1 MVAGKVTLVTRAGA
15 GIGRAT
21 ALTFAEEG
29 AKVVVSDF
37 DADGGLETTELV
49 RKAGGDATSIRA
61 DVSKA
66 ADVGAMVAHALTT
79 YGRLDCACN
88 NAGIEG
94 RTAPMAFC
102 THWAHWRTHYV
113 GGGNVVIWRSEKYS
127 RVGGFVRWV

>member
-29 AKVVVSDF
+29 AKVVVSNF

-66 ADVGAMVAHALTT
+66 ADVGAMGRPCAYHLWSPRLCLQQCGHRRPDGTDGLLHPLGIGAH
-79 YGRLDCACN
+79 
-88 NAGIEG
+88 I
-94 RTAPMAFC
+94 M
-102 THWAHWRTHYV
+102 YV
-113 GGGNVVIWRSEKYS
+113 VVMW
-127 RVGGFVRWV
+127 